1 MCEFRMKKKRN
12 SGFRISPITTQNAQ
26 LRNLFTPLFAQCALT
41 LLPGYATICKSIR
54 TKKHGPVGSPVAALP
69 SVTLPPVGRPSS
81 KRGLADR
88 RHVMRC
94 ITLTVFF
101 QDPFWIGL
109 VQRSE
114 DGAISVAKIVFGA
127 EPSEPQVYAW
137 LMANQARLR
146 FSPPIEGQ
154 RAPRMAENPKRR
166 QRQAA
171 KALKDDTG
179 TKSQRAL
186 QLARESARTERRT
199 QTKQER
205 MLQQQRLRQIQ
216 VDKRKA
222 KHRGH

>member
-1 MCEFRMKKKRN
+1 
-12 SGFRISPITTQNAQ
+12 
-26 LRNLFTPLFAQCALT
+26 
-41 LLPGYATICKSIR
+41 
-54 TKKHGPVGSPVAALP
+54 
-69 SVTLPPVGRPSS
+69 
-81 KRGLADR
+81 
-88 RHVMRC
+88 MRC

-146 FSPPIEGQ
+146 FSLPIEGQ